1 MKIYVDYR
9 KRIFDSAPWKLDIYL
24 CKEDWRSAH
33 SLPHIHG
40 DDFLADIRGNEI
52 KELEIPD
59 NFISLYG
66 WHGNWLGL
74 GRTEHIQIK
83 NLAEGDCIE
92 FVGCSRRYMFEPWDR
107 DLPISVNINKEFD
120 KRNLS
125 SKYSKNQILGWNST
139 WTSPLGSWK
148 SYSVFLGS
156 WKSYLVFGLLFLAS
170 FKIFELMST

>member
-9 KRIFDSAPWKLDIYL
+9 KRISDSAPWKLEIHL

-33 SLPHIHG
+33 SIPHIHG
-40 DDFLADIRGNEI
+40 DVSLGDVRGNEI

-92 FVGCSRRYMFEPWDR
+92 FVGYRIRRWNISALGGH
-107 DLPISVNINKEFD
+107 LPISVYINKEFD
-120 KRNLS
+120 KRDLS
-125 SKYSKNQILGWNST
+125 SKYSNNRILGWNST
-139 WTSPLGSWK
+139 WTSSWK
-148 SYSVFLGS
+148 P
-156 WKSYLVFGLLFLAS
+156 YLVSGLLLYALLMISEMVMRS
-170 FKIFELMST
+170 F

>member
-9 KRIFDSAPWKLDIYL
+9 KRISDSAPWKLEIHL

-33 SLPHIHG
+33 SIPHIHG
-40 DDFLADIRGNEI
+40 DVSLGDVRGNEI

-92 FVGCSRRYMFEPWDR
+92 FVGYPRRGLHVTWGQ
-107 DLPISVNINKEFD
+107 LASIPISVNINKEFD
-120 KRNLS
+120 KRDLL
-125 SKYSKNQILGWNST
+125 SKYSHNQILGWDSKLI
-139 WTSPLGSWK
+139 SSFVK
-148 SYSVFLGS
+148 S
-156 WKSYLVFGLLFLAS
+156 LVFVLFFFVLALI
-170 FKIFELMST
+170 FKLMST